1 MKSQG
6 DDDVP
11 FFSAQADAPPHFRP
25 RLHRPDH
32 RRLLPRGPKDDA
44 VQSSAQSSADTPQST
59 IDGVAQSTIDELIE
73 LYPEMTEMPRER
85 LVAAFSEYA
94 AKVGMTTED
103 YLQVVIRETREND
116 EAMRRA
122 VEEATGNAP
131 AQSR

>member
-1 MKSQG
+1 MPRS
-6 DDDVP
+6 
-11 FFSAQADAPPHFRP
+11 SAPRP
-25 RLHRPDH
+25 VF
-32 RRLLPRGPKDDA
+32 LLVFGLASIALTLGACSPAAPKDDA

-85 LVAAFSEYA
+85 LVTAFSEYA

-103 YLQVVIRETREND
+103 YLQAVIRETREND

-122 VEEATGNAP
+122 VEEATGEASV
-131 AQSR
+131 QSH

>member
-1 MKSQG
+1 MSR
-6 DDDVP
+6 
-11 FFSAQADAPPHFRP
+11 FSPLDPAALVGAGLASIALTLDACSPVAPE
-25 RLHRPDH
+25 DE
-32 RRLLPRGPKDDA
+32 A
-44 VQSSAQSSADTPQST
+44 VQSSAQSSAEDTAQST

-73 LYPEMTEMPRER
+73 LYPEMAEMPRER

-103 YLQVVIRETREND
+103 YLQAVIRETREND